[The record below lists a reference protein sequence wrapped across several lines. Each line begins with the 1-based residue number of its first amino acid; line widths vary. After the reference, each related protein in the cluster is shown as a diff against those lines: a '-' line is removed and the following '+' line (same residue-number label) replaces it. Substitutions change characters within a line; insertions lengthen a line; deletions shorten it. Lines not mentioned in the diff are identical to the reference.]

1 MEAETEILPE
11 NFPNFQAS
19 GLDIQVEQGSELERE
34 IKGPNGTIFTG
45 FYKNT
50 QHLPDNEN
58 KAKFHESRCLRFSIK
73 SLYKHRN
80 ASTTNSEGMYKTLD
94 QIYR

>member
-1 MEAETEILPE
+1 MDTQDRRESAQERGMKSPE
-11 NFPNFQAS
+11 
-19 GLDIQVEQGSELERE
+19 GD
-34 IKGPNGTIFTG
+34 IFTG